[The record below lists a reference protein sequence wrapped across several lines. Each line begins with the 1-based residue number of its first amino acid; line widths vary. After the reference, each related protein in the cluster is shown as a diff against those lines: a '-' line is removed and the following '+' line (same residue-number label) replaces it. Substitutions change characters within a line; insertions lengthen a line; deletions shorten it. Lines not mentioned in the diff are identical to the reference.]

1 MNKISIVEFEKLRV
15 SGGVVAQAFGLSE
28 RRIRQLVEEGI
39 IEREKNGNYDLGK
52 TTRKYIEYIKNSN
65 TEATYKKIS
74 EKKLNEQFLHE
85 KAKREMAEIKLA
97 SMKGEIHHSK
107 DVKRVL
113 TEMLSNFKTKI
124 CSIPTKIA
132 TQINKTM
139 TIAEIENLLEKEINN
154 ALIELTEYNA
164 EDYYSD
170 EFIKID
176 EDSEELFIDEEEKKD
191 S

>member
-1 MNKISIVEFEKLRV
+1 MNDKILEIGLPPYLENNIKFRYQIADE
-15 SGGVVAQAFGLSE
+15 AQ
-28 RRIRQLVEEGI
+28 
-39 IEREKNGNYDLGK
+39 
-52 TTRKYIEYIKNSN
+52 YIKNSN

>member
-1 MNKISIVEFEKLRV
+1 MNKVSVVEFENLNV
-15 SGGVVAQAFGLSE
+15 SPKVVAEAFGVTE
-28 RRIRQLVEEGI
+28 RRVRQLVKDNI
-39 IEREKNGNYDLGK
+39 IERQKNGNYNLCTVTK
-52 TTRKYIEYIKNSN
+52 QYIAYIKNNN
-65 TEATYKKIS
+65 TEANYKKIS

-124 CSIPTKIA
+124 CSIPKKIA

-139 TIAEIENLLEKEINN
+139 TTAEIENLIEKEINN
-154 ALIELTEYNA
+154 ALTELTEYKP
-164 EDYYSD
+164 EDYYSN

-176 EDSEELFIDEEEKKD
+176 EDSEDLIENEETRED
-191 S
+191 T